1 MIAAAEGFWSEN
13 VTDTNFDARQ
23 SGMDFSEGRQD

>member
-13 VTDTNFDARQ
+13 VTDTISMRAKVEWISQ
-23 SGMDFSEGRQD
+23 KAH

>member
-13 VTDTNFDARQ
+13 VTDTNLMRAKVEWISQ
-23 SGMDFSEGRQD
+23 KVH